1 MCVTH
6 CTFQLTFTNFVLAF
20 VYEFSSVFLLILT
33 VGSSRA
39 VIVSSCLLL
48 FHSILQLVFVFSS
61 STQYKNNKF
70 SVSYL

>member
-1 MCVTH
+1 MDVTH
-6 CTFQLTFTNFVLAF
+6 RTFQLTFTNFVLAF
-20 VYEFSSVFLLILT
+20 VYEFSSVFWLILT

-48 FHSILQLVFVFSS
+48 FHSIF